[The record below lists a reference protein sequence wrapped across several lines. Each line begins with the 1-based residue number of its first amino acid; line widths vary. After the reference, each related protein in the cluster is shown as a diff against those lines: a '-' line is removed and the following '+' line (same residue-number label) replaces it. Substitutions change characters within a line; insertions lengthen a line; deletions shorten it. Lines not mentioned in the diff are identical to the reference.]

1 MRAVVLGIDSA
12 PSCTG
17 WAMVERDGDRERLI
31 AHGLLRSV
39 DHDVVNEFSGR
50 IAMGTLPVDVVV
62 IEDVYLDKNVDTVKV
77 LSRLV
82 GRWQQAF
89 EPMGIATR
97 LVMADVWQK
106 GVLLGLITPRTDRD
120 GRKKAAKIWAQAT
133 FAEALD
139 EDEADASAIATWEI
153 RQRAFAARVRA
164 G

>member
-1 MRAVVLGIDSA
+1 
-12 PSCTG
+12 
-17 WAMVERDGDRERLI
+17 MVERDGDRERLI

-39 DHDVVNEFSGR
+39 DHDVVNEFAGR
-50 IAMGTLPVDVVV
+50 IAMGKLRIDVVV
-62 IEDVYLDKNVDTVKV
+62 IEDVYLDKNVDVVKA

-89 EPMGIATR
+89 EPMGLSTR

-106 GVLLGLITPRTDRD
+106 GVLLGLIAPGTDRD
-120 GRKKAAKIWAQAT
+120 GRKKAAKLWAQAT

-139 EDEADASAIATWEI
+139 ENEADATGIATWEI
-153 RQRAFAARVRA
+153 RQRAFAERVRP